1 MSMKM
6 DIVNLGMILFQ
17 LEILFSDIWWHIQDG
32 LHPKKALE
40 NFLMLIRAYIAPLM
54 NRASLNQG
62 GEVSKGKITSLMKGK
77 NI

>member
-40 NFLMLIRAYIAPLM
+40 NFLILIRAYIAPLM
-54 NRASLNQG
+54 N
-62 GEVSKGKITSLMKGK
+62 
-77 NI
+77 